1 MSPALACY
9 LAASQLAAPLARLL
23 LARRAARGKED
34 KARLGERMGRP
45 GLPRPDGP
53 LVWLHGA
60 SVGEALAA
68 LALIARMGAARPGL
82 QFLLTTGTL
91 TSARMVAPL
100 MPPTARHQFAPLDA
114 WAFVTRFLAHWRP
127 DLAARI
133 DSELW
138 PATLVATA
146 QAATWRAAHGR
157 ARRDARGSG
166 IGEAQAAGGAGVSGA
181 GGADVSGAGGE
192 DVVVAGGADVS
203 GAGGADVVV
212 AGGADVSGA
221 GGADVSGAARADV
234 MVTGGADVVGAGG
247 ADVVVAGGADVV
259 VAGGDGAARRA
270 ARDPA
275 GAWRGAPLA
284 LVNGRISARSQRGWA
299 WAPGMA
305 RALMA
310 RFSLILAQDA
320 ASAARFMALGAD
332 PARVRVGGALK
343 AAAPPP
349 AADPEALASVR
360 AAAGARPVWVAA
372 STHAPEEALALAA
385 HAQSAIPGLLTII
398 APRHPERGAAVAA
411 LARGAGLTVTRRSAG
426 QGIDGAAVHV
436 ADTLGEMGLWYRLA
450 PFAFIGGSV
459 AEIGGH
465 NPYEPAALGA
475 ALAHGPH
482 VANFADAYAALD
494 GAARRVTDAG
504 ELAAALVWALA
515 PGGGLTP
522 QAAAAA
528 RAGAAALA
536 PDTDAL
542 DAAAASLL
550 ALLDGRG

>member
-146 QAATWRAAHGR
+146 QAATRRAAHGR
-157 ARRDARGSG
+157 ARRAARGDAQGSG
-166 IGEAQAAGGAGVSGA
+166 IGEARAA
-181 GGADVSGAGGE
+181 GGADVQAAAR
-192 DVVVAGGADVS
+192 VDVS

-212 AGGADVSGA
+212 AGGVGVSGAGGVGVSGA

-234 MVTGGADVVGAGG
+234 SGAGG
-247 ADVVVAGGADVV
+247 VGVSVAGGADVV

>member
-146 QAATWRAAHGR
+146 QAATRRAAHGR
-157 ARRDARGSG
+157 ARRAARGDAQGSG
-166 IGEAQAAGGAGVSGA
+166 IGEARAA
-181 GGADVSGAGGE
+181 GGADVQAAAR
-192 DVVVAGGADVS
+192 VDVS

-212 AGGADVSGA
+212 AGGVGVSGA

-234 MVTGGADVVGAGG
+234 SGAGG
-247 ADVVVAGGADVV
+247 VGVSVAGGADVV

>member
-9 LAASQLAAPLARLL
+9 LAASRLAAPLARLL

-166 IGEAQAAGGAGVSGA
+166 IGEAQAAGGAG
-181 GGADVSGAGGE
+181 
-192 DVVVAGGADVS
+192 
-203 GAGGADVVV
+203 
-212 AGGADVSGA
+212 VSGA

>member
-9 LAASQLAAPLARLL
+9 LAASRLAAPLARLL

-146 QAATWRAAHGR
+146 QAATRRAAHGR
-157 ARRDARGSG
+157 ARRAARGDAQGSG
-166 IGEAQAAGGAGVSGA
+166 IGEARAA
-181 GGADVSGAGGE
+181 GGADVQAAAR
-192 DVVVAGGADVS
+192 VDVS
-203 GAGGADVVV
+203 G
-212 AGGADVSGA
+212 
-221 GGADVSGAARADV
+221 
-234 MVTGGADVVGAGG
+234 
-247 ADVVVAGGADVV
+247 AGGADVV